1 MKRRELMILTG
12 AAAAMQAGLSH
23 AEGIKRPRPK
33 GQATPTL
40 ELPGFK
46 LADLHG
52 KVVLLNFWASWCPPC
67 RDELPSLEL
76 LEAALEKDGFKVV
89 ALNYRETDAALKRF
103 LDTMPSSLSIYRDA
117 EGSAARA
124 FGAKVFPTS
133 VLIDR
138 EGHARFSVVGEM
150 EWNRDP
156 AKGWIT
162 EVMKKKGKPT

>member
-1 MKRRELMILTG
+1 MKRRDWLILTG
-12 AAAAMQAGLSH
+12 FAAALQFRCSN
-23 AEGIKRPRPK
+23 AEGIMRPWPK
-33 GQATPTL
+33 GQPTPAL
-40 ELPGFK
+40 EVPGFK
-46 LADLHG
+46 LSELRG
-52 KVVLLNFWASWCPPC
+52 QVVLLNFWASWCPPC

-117 EGSAARA
+117 DGSAAHA

-138 EGHARFSVVGEM
+138 AGQAQFSVIGEM

-156 AKGWIT
+156 AKAWIT
-162 EVMKKKGKPT
+162 DVMKKGKHT

>member
-1 MKRRELMILTG
+1 MKRRELLILAG
-12 AAAAMQAGLSH
+12 VAAAMQVRIGH
-23 AEGIKRPRPK
+23 AEGVKRPWPK
-33 GQATPTL
+33 GQPTPAL

-46 LADLHG
+46 LADLRG
-52 KVVLLNFWASWCPPC
+52 QVVLLNFWASWCPPC

-76 LEAALEKDGFKVV
+76 LETALEKDGFKVV

-103 LDTMPSSLSIYRDA
+103 LDTMPSSLTMFRDA
-117 EGSAARA
+117 DGMAAKA

-138 EGHARFSVVGEM
+138 DGHAAFSVVGEM

-156 AKGWIT
+156 AKAWIT
-162 EVMKKKGKPT
+162 EYLRKGKKS

>member
-1 MKRRELMILTG
+1 MKRRDWMILTG
-12 AAAAMQAGLSH
+12 FAAAMQMRWGH
-23 AEGIKRPRPK
+23 AEGIKRPWPK
-33 GQATPTL
+33 GQLTPAL

-46 LADLHG
+46 LSDLRG
-52 KVVLLNFWASWCPPC
+52 QVVLLNFWASWCPPC

-89 ALNYRETDAALKRF
+89 ALNFRETDAALKRF

-117 EGSAARA
+117 DGTAAKA

-138 EGHARFSVVGEM
+138 AGHAQFSVVGEM

-156 AKGWIT
+156 ARAWIA
-162 EVMKKKGKPT
+162 EIMKGKPA